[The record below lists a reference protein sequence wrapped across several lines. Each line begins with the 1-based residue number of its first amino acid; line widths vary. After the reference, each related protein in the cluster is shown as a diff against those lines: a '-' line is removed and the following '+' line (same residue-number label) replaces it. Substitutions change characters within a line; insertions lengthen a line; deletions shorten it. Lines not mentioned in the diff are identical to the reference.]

1 MWYHHRSRIWH
12 KLLFMIWCRQNASNS
27 PVRWWIHKF
36 YVSILN
42 DWTLFLEYVAKN
54 NLCASILLRNY
65 QRFYCL
71 ILVVLLHGI
80 LFLLI
85 FSVDDADQ
93 QYYKLDRMFTQ
104 HEQFYCLNDFESAL
118 QYYVSKLQER
128 WPTHIKLSVWW
139 ARMGVVYYVLHTYRF
154 IFDAIAMINW
164 MTDLV
169 SPGNHLRCNHINNIS
184 MNMNDAYVFRAAQD
198 SFTRSYGVSMYPFG
212 NCQLANSH
220 ASQPASG

>member
-54 NLCASILLRNY
+54 NLCASILLRNH

-80 LFLLI
+80 LFLWI

-104 HEQFYCLNDFESAL
+104 HEHDQWTVL
-118 QYYVSKLQER
+118 
-128 WPTHIKLSVWW
+128 LSEWFRKCFAILCVKVT
-139 ARMGVVYYVLHTYRF
+139 RTLTHTYKVVGLMGTNGRC
-154 IFDAIAMINW
+154 
-164 MTDLV
+164 L
-169 SPGNHLRCNHINNIS
+169 LRTTYI
-184 MNMNDAYVFRAAQD
+184 
-198 SFTRSYGVSMYPFG
+198 
-212 NCQLANSH
+212 
-220 ASQPASG
+220 